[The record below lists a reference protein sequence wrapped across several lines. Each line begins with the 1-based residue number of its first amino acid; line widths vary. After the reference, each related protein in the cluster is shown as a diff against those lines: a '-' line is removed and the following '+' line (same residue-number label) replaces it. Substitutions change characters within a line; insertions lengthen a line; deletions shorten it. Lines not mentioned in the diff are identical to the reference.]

1 MADRDAAI
9 TLLGRWIVEDTMT
22 DILSDNI
29 EYPQTAVCACPRVE
43 ETVTT
48 NYADIL
54 ADFDSPC
61 LVRSLVERCQA
72 LVTRCREM
80 ERQLSPR
87 FTHTLGIRLVEVLE
101 ERDRARYALRR
112 IIARRDEWQE
122 QAEFARREVKETE
135 RQRDVA
141 RDLLQI
147 RIDAGCTDESHLLL
161 IQERDR
167 LKRIIA
173 GIQDWLDNYSDVEDR
188 DGEDARPV
196 PNWAM
201 CGLQELER
209 LEADRG

>member
-1 MADRDAAI
+1 MA
-9 TLLGRWIVEDTMT
+9 

-29 EYPQTAVCACPRVE
+29 EYPQTAACACPRVE

-48 NYADIL
+48 NYTDIL
-54 ADFDSPC
+54 EDFDAPC

-72 LVTRCREM
+72 LVTRCKQAEAKVDA
-80 ERQLSPR
+80 
-87 FTHTLGIRLVEVLE
+87 FTTTCKGEWADIVRKAARCGEAEQDHAEAVAELQVL
-101 ERDRARYALRR
+101 
-112 IIARRDEWQE
+112 RDEC
-122 QAEFARREVKETE
+122 VLLKE
-135 RQRDVA
+135 
-141 RDLLQI
+141 
-147 RIDAGCTDESHLLL
+147 
-161 IQERDR
+161 ERDR

-173 GIQDWLDNYSDVEDR
+173 GIRDWLDNYSDVEDR